1 MEDVR
6 EELDDRGTLGVVGG
20 EGQPELEDRVRVV
33 SCDNGNQYT
42 RAIPTASNDGPWC
55 TKKTAS
61 QTMRLSGE
69 GVTYMPN
76 GQWPVWRREAYS
88 RETAVR
94 VRAGVASSVMLPWR
108 VPWRWALA
116 FAGEERSTMGAGT
129 KLESILDAIRDRCAA
144 ELSPVTAP

>member
-1 MEDVR
+1 MEDVC

-33 SCDNGNQYT
+33 SCGNGDQYT
-42 RAIPTASNDGPWC
+42 RAIHTASKDGPWW

-61 QTMRLSGE
+61 QTMRLSGD

-76 GQWPVWRREAYS
+76 GQCPVCRREAYS

-94 VRAGVASSVMLPWR
+94 VSAGAGVSTFATLAVR
-108 VPWRWALA
+108 VFCLRALDA
-116 FAGEERSTMGAGT
+116 AERSRVGEWTRPGSMTGDCQ
-129 KLESILDAIRDRCAA
+129 SRDAQFGI
-144 ELSPVTAP
+144 VQ